1 MPLTGLRVL
10 DLSRVLSRPYCTM
23 LLADMGAEVIKVEVP
38 GEGDLTRG
46 IGDPESEA
54 GGGPPVFFDL
64 NPNKKSLT
72 LNLKAMVLEHHHPT
86 GRHRRWLGFPL
97 RLTETPVDIHLPA
110 PALGEHTEALH
121 TGLGYSPERIE
132 TLRRDQVL

>member
-10 DLSRVLSRPYCTM
+10 DLSRVLSGPYRTM
-23 LLADMGAEVIKVEVP
+23 LLSDLGAEVIKVEVP
-38 GEGDLTRG
+38 GEGNLTRG

-54 GGGPPVFFDL
+54 RGGPPVCFDL
-64 NPNKKSLT
+64 NRNKKSLT
-72 LNLKAMVLEHHHPT
+72 LNLKTMVLEHHHPT
-86 GRHRRWLGFPL
+86 GRHRRWLRFPV

-110 PALGEHTEALH
+110 LASGEHTEAVL

>member
-97 RLTETPVDIHLPA
+97 RLTETPVDIHLSA

-121 TGLGYSPERIE
+121 TGLGYSPERIA

>member
-1 MPLTGLRVL
+1 MPLTGLRIL

-23 LLADMGAEVIKVEVP
+23 LLADMRAEVIKVEVP
-38 GEGDLTRG
+38 GEGNLTRG
-46 IGDPESEA
+46 IGDLESEA
-54 GGGPPVFFDL
+54 RGGP
-64 NPNKKSLT
+64 
-72 LNLKAMVLEHHHPT
+72 LEHHHPT